1 MAQGDCFFTQVINMS
16 DITISQLPRQ
26 IPQQGAIIPY
36 SFGGNTFST
45 DLSALGIYSFYMK
58 ATCGATDAN
67 NMPNYN
73 SDSPSPDSFMTLPI
87 NTLDSMTNSQF
98 NSYFS
103 STNNTIT
110 VPFDGLYHISAK
122 VSGYVPSSIW
132 SIRAFSF
139 IFRNANTNNS
149 LETFDHFH
157 CTHSYSN
164 THFCFQPSFYY
175 YLNANTPIQVKYR
188 IYSNS
193 GTTQAMYAPIYNSA
207 YLCVVK
213 IS

>member
-1 MAQGDCFFTQVINMS
+1 MADT
-16 DITISQLPRQ
+16 TISQLPRQ

-45 DLSALGIYSFYMK
+45 DLSALGLYSFYMK
-58 ATCGATDAN
+58 ANCAAIDTN

-73 SDSPSPDSFMTLPI
+73 SDSLSPNALMTLPI
-87 NTLDSMTNSQF
+87 NNLDSMTLSQF
-98 NSYFS
+98 NSYFNS
-103 STNNTIT
+103 SNNTIS
-110 VPFDGLYHISAK
+110 VPFDGFYHISAK
-122 VSGYVPSSIW
+122 VSGYVPSSPW
-132 SIRAFSF
+132 SIRAFYFNF
-139 IFRNANTNNS
+139 INANTNNS
-149 LETFDHFH
+149 LEDFGHFN

-193 GTTQAMYAPIYNSA
+193 GTTQAMYQPIYNSA
-207 YLCVVK
+207 YVCVVK